1 MSATYLGPVFVA
13 HYCRHGADGTL
24 TDAMHR
30 RVAAP
35 TLKTAQSFAKAGVPA
50 GWKFAGVREAT
61 AIDKQT
67 WL

>member
-1 MSATYLGPVFVA
+1 VSATYLGPVYVA

-35 TLKTAQSFAKAGVPA
+35 TLKTAATLAKAGLPA
-50 GWKFAGVREAT
+50 GWKLAGVREAT
-61 AIDKQT
+61 TLDKQM